1 VEGTPL
7 LFQDFSCCGL
17 KIRTSQC
24 DKRDLHKTRVS
35 PTWDSKSSKR
45 PEHHE
50 AFYLRSEAE
59 DDVGV
64 SGSQMASFTPRT
76 TRTLSSPR
84 RHSMISGQGNVR
96 NTKKGRRA
104 RPRTME
110 ATDKQGETTG
120 R

>member
-59 DDVGV
+59 DAAVGERV
-64 SGSQMASFTPRT
+64 ADGQLHPSHHPYLEQPQKA
-76 TRTLSSPR
+76 L
-84 RHSMISGQGNVR
+84 HDLWSGQRTQYQERQESEAADDGGNR
-96 NTKKGRRA
+96 
-104 RPRTME
+104 
-110 ATDKQGETTG
+110 
-120 R
+120 